1 MHRSMEEGM
10 DDPVYARWKR
20 RHPKFPGVTKC
31 VALLGRRN
39 VTGGLV
45 DIISGELQANATAHA
60 TELIAAFRAERDDR
74 VRRILLSIIC
84 EARLE
89 EALPVLVEY
98 LQSDDETLR
107 QWAAEGLRGSDTRIA
122 RKALWDAGYR
132 LRTDSLR

>member
-1 MHRSMEEGM
+1 M
-10 DDPVYARWKR
+10 DDPVYVRWKR

-60 TELIAAFRAERDDR
+60 TELIEVFRAEPDDR

-89 EALPVLVEY
+89 EALPVMVEH
-98 LQSDDETLR
+98 LRSDDESLR
-107 QWAAEGLRGSDTRIA
+107 HWAAEGLRGLDTHIA
-122 RKALWDAGYR
+122 RKALSDAGYR
-132 LRTDSLR
+132 LRTDSSR

>member
-1 MHRSMEEGM
+1 M

-31 VALLGRRN
+31 IALLGRRN
-39 VTGGLV
+39 LTGGLM

-60 TELIAAFRAERDDR
+60 TELIAAFRAECDDR

-89 EALPVLVEY
+89 EALPVLVEH
-98 LQSDDETLR
+98 LRSDDERLCHL
-107 QWAAEGLRGSDTRIA
+107 AAEGLRGLDTHIA
-122 RKALWDAGYR
+122 RKALSDAGYR
-132 LRTDSLR
+132 LRTDSSH

>member
-1 MHRSMEEGM
+1 M

-60 TELIAAFRAERDDR
+60 TELIAAFRAELDGR
-74 VRRILLSIIC
+74 VRSILLSIIC

-89 EALPVLVEY
+89 EALPVLVEH
-98 LQSDDETLR
+98 LRSDDARLR
-107 QWAAEGLRGSDTRIA
+107 HWAAEGLRRLDTHVA
-122 RKALWDAGYR
+122 RKALSNAGYR

>member
-1 MHRSMEEGM
+1 M

-45 DIISGELQANATAHA
+45 DIISGELQANAPANA

-74 VRRILLSIIC
+74 IRRILLSIIC

-89 EALPVLVEY
+89 EALPVLVER
-98 LQSDDETLR
+98 LRSDDERLR
-107 QWAAEGLRGSDTRIA
+107 HWAAEGLRGLDTHVV
-122 RKALWDAGYR
+122 RKALSDAGYR
-132 LRTDSLR
+132 VRTDGSS

>member
-1 MHRSMEEGM
+1 M
-10 DDPVYARWKR
+10 DDPVYTRWKR

-45 DIISGELQANATAHA
+45 DIIIGEMQANATAHA

-84 EARLE
+84 EARLA

-98 LQSDDETLR
+98 LESDDERLR
-107 QWAAEGLRGSDTRIA
+107 HWAVEGLRGLDTHMA
-122 RKALWDAGYR
+122 RKALSDAGYR
-132 LRTDSLR
+132 LRTDRSR